1 MSLAAARLLLTWM
14 SQRCLWK
21 LISSCRR
28 RRDSLAC
35 RATQVD
41 PPPKKEPNT
50 TCSTGL
56 IGRGAHTA
64 SVREEC
70 PGIIVDDQPKIANS
84 RRDEFQQSALTIA
97 SWASAPEMS
106 KKVTQ
111 WRRH

>member
-1 MSLAAARLLLTWM
+1 MNQSTARMPLTLM
-14 SQRCLWK
+14 SQRCLWE
-21 LISSCRR
+21 LILSCRR

-35 RATQVD
+35 RVTQVD
-41 PPPKKEPNT
+41 PPPRKEPNT

-56 IGRGAHTA
+56 IGRGASTA

-70 PGIIVDDQPKIANS
+70 PGTIADGQPKIVS
-84 RRDEFQQSALTIA
+84 FRKGEFQQSALTIV
-97 SWASAPEMS
+97 SWASAPDMS